1 MTKSELA
8 RAVSSA
14 VKNAKVFD
22 IHAHLFAPEFGGLAL
37 WGIDELLTYHYL
49 VCEAFLNA
57 PMPYETYWAMPKT
70 KQAEYIWDT
79 LFKKHTPLSEAT
91 RGVVTTL
98 KTLGFD
104 PRTATLKQLRKHFAS
119 TTLEEY
125 TDAVFKKANL
135 EAVVMTNDVLDAE
148 EQAAWANLAGTCT
161 GSPGRK
167 NGRGS
172 VRVPG
177 RERDPR
183 FLAAMRVDGLL
194 NDWPAAAAKLRKTGY
209 KVKAKPDAA
218 TCKEVARFLASEADK
233 MGPIYMAAS
242 LPPTFAYPE
251 KSARGVLIDKC
262 ILPLSRERGL
272 PFAMM
277 IGVKREMNPP
287 LRMAGDGSAKADIEA
302 LQRLC
307 ARNPD
312 NKFLVTY
319 LARENQHEL
328 CVTARKFHNLMVFGC
343 WWFLNVPSQIAEIT
357 TMRLELLGTHF
368 IPQHSDARVLDQLI
382 YKWAH
387 SRKVIADVLTEK
399 YAGLMDAGWTLTK
412 ADVRRDVAAL
422 LGGNFKAFVGC

>member
-8 RAVSSA
+8 RAAASA
-14 VKNAKVFD
+14 VKSAKVFD
-22 IHAHLFAPEFGGLAL
+22 IHTHLFAPEFGGLAL

-49 VCEAFLNA
+49 VCEAFLHA
-57 PMPYETYWAMPKT
+57 PMPYEKYWAMPKP

-79 LFKKHTPLSEAT
+79 LFEKHTPVSEAT

-104 PRTATLKQLRKHFAS
+104 PRTVTFKQLRKHFAS
-119 TTLEEY
+119 TTIEEY
-125 TDAVFKKANL
+125 TDTVFKKANL
-135 EAVVMTNDVLDAE
+135 EAVVMTNDVLDTE
-148 EQAAWANLAGTCT
+148 EQSAWATLT
-161 GSPGRK
+161 GH
-167 NGRGS
+167 
-172 VRVPG
+172 
-177 RERDPR
+177 DPR

-194 NDWPAAAAKLRKTGY
+194 NNWPAAATQLSKAGY

-218 TCKEVARFLASEADK
+218 TCKEVGRFLAGEADK
-233 MGPIYMAAS
+233 MSPIYMAAS
-242 LPPTFAYPE
+242 FPPTFAYPE
-251 KSARGVLIDKC
+251 RSDRGTLIDKC
-262 ILPLSRERGL
+262 ILPFSRERQL

-302 LQRLC
+302 LQHLC

-328 CVTARKFHNLMVFGC
+328 CVAARKFHNLMVFGC

-357 TMRLELLGTHF
+357 TMRLELLGTRF

-382 YKWAH
+382 YKWDH
-387 SRKVIADVLTEK
+387 SRTVIADALTQK
-399 YAGLMDAGWTLTK
+399 YAALMGSGWKLTK
-412 ADVRRDVAAL
+412 TEIRRDTDAL
-422 LGGNFKAFVGC
+422 FGGNFKSFVGL